1 MDRIRLF
8 LTPVW
13 WHRVNRH
20 SFRADIIAGLTNAT
34 IVLPQGVAFATVA
47 GLPPQ
52 YGLYTA
58 MVTAVIAAFFG
69 SSMVMI
75 SGPTTAISALVF
87 ISLADLATPGSARY
101 IELAILLT
109 LLVGLFQLIAGLA
122 RLGGLVSFVSHSVI
136 VAFTAAAAL
145 LIAVS
150 QMPGATGIVTEGGGN
165 VIERIGA
172 IVSSWD
178 QVNAVALAIAA
189 ASLGTAILIQWL
201 APRLPAFLMALA
213 GGAIAGILLDA
224 PAHGVA
230 MLGALPAAL
239 PAFDAPRLSWTDIG
253 TLASAAAAVALVGLL
268 EAMSIGRSFAV
279 RRREP
284 FAANREIV
292 AQGMSNAVGS
302 FFQCYAGSGSFTRS
316 SVNAESGAQTP
327 MAAITA
333 SLFLA
338 AILLLFSSY
347 ITVIPQPAIA
357 GLILYVAWRLID
369 RKEIAHIIRTS
380 RPETLILLLTLGAG
394 LLLDLDTSIYVGVI
408 ASFSIFIFGSARP
421 SLRVSAPVLSPS
433 GRRKFRNADMHG
445 VPECPQLLTVRL
457 DGPLYFGSFDHVEAE
472 WKRLRARRPGQKHI
486 IFYLKGVGRID
497 LWGADFLIQASR
509 EVREVG
515 GSFHIVALFP
525 PLLESLRR
533 FHVID
538 EIGEDRLYASKGDA
552 LTAVIPMLDMGI
564 CAGCTRRIFT
574 ECADLPGAE
583 CHPRT
588 AARLLT
594 VHEGAA

>member
-1 MDRIRLF
+1 MDRIRSIM
-8 LTPVW
+8 TPVW
-13 WHRVNRH
+13 WNRVNQR
-20 SFRADIIAGLTNAT
+20 SLRADIVAGLTNAT

-58 MVTAVIAAFFG
+58 MITAIVAAFFG

-87 ISLADLATPGSARY
+87 ISLSDLAVPGSALY

-109 LLVGLFQLIAGLA
+109 LIVGLFQFIAGLA

-150 QMPGATGIVTEGGGN
+150 QLSGATGIATEGGGN
-165 VIERIGA
+165 VIERVSA
-172 IVSSWD
+172 IVTGWH
-178 QVNAVALAIAA
+178 QVNPVTLAIAA
-189 ASLGTAILIQWL
+189 TSLVTAVLAQWL
-201 APRLPAFLMALA
+201 APRLPAFLVALA
-213 GGAIAGILLDA
+213 GGAIAGVLLDA

-239 PAFDAPRLSWTDIG
+239 PEFEVPRLIWSDIVL
-253 TLASAAAAVALVGLL
+253 LAPAGAAVALVGLL

-284 FAANREIV
+284 FSANREIV
-292 AQGMSNAVGS
+292 AQGLSNAVGS

-327 MAAITA
+327 VAAIAA

-338 AILLLFSSY
+338 VILLIFGSY

-380 RPETLILLLTLGAG
+380 RPETLILVLTLGAG

-408 ASFSIFIFGSARP
+408 ASFSIFIYGSARP

-445 VPECPQLLTVRL
+445 VPECPQVLTVRL
-457 DGPLYFGSFDHVEAE
+457 DGPLYFGSFDHVVAE
-472 WKRLRARRPGQKHI
+472 WKRLRARRSGQKHI
-486 IFYLKGVGRID
+486 IFYLKGVGKID

-509 EVREVG
+509 QVREDG

-538 EIGEDRLYASKGDA
+538 EIGEDKLHVSKGDA
-552 LTAVIPMLDMGI
+552 LAAVIPILDMSI
-564 CAGCTRRIFT
+564 CATCTRRIFT
-574 ECADLPGAE
+574 ECADLPGGTHRSEQATLLVPKTE
-583 CHPRT
+583 PR
-588 AARLLT
+588 
-594 VHEGAA
+594 